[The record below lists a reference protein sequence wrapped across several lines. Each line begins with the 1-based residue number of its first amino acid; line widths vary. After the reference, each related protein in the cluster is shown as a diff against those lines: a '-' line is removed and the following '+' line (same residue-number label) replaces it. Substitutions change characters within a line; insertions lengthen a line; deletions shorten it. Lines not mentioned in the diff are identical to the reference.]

1 MAIGVTGCYMGLT
14 GMMKSVERKPVD
26 EETWQPWVNTVA
38 ASVGMDPTAVSI
50 PEIHSVTSAV
60 SSARTRPMGPVAAY
74 IWGLARGL
82 QPDADP
88 QELRRAIIDAAEQQ

>member
-1 MAIGVTGCYMGLT
+1 MTIVSTICYMGLT
-14 GMMKSVERKPVD
+14 GIMNSVQRKPVD
-26 EETWQPWVNTVA
+26 EEAWQPWVNTVA
-38 ASVGMDPTAVSI
+38 ASVGMDPAKVSI
-50 PEIHSVTSAV
+50 PVIHTLTSAV

-88 QELRRAIIDAAEQQ
+88 EQLRQAIIDAAEQQ